1 MSLRIKNNKIKYTL
15 VFALTALLTYIYF
28 IINCKSFVW
37 HVDGYDQHVI
47 ALSYYGQ
54 WLRQI
59 VRSIFIEHTFTF
71 PMWNFT
77 IGYGGDVLTTFNY
90 YVIGDPLNLLSV
102 AVPTRFTEF
111 LYAFLILVRMYLA
124 GVFFM
129 YYTRERGVRGNGR
142 VIGAIIY
149 VFCVYAIHSGV
160 RHPFFI
166 LPMIFLPLVLAGLE
180 KILKGKKPYLF
191 IVSIAICV
199 ISNFYFFYMVAI
211 ITAVYALVR
220 VIYLYKDE
228 KPKIFTTLLK
238 LLGFSLVGVSIA
250 CVLFIPTVL
259 IFIQDSRTIEGGIVP
274 IVYEFKYYQ
283 KLLSGM
289 ISNDS
294 SGHWNYIGVSPI
306 ALVGAYYAFHKRDVQ
321 KIILFVISLI
331 VMLVPFLGSFMNG
344 MSYACNR
351 WIWAYVF
358 LCAYTV
364 AYYWKEI
371 ISIRV
376 FTHKKLTVFLMIYFV
391 LVLVMRNTRK
401 ESVIFQILLFSVMLF
416 LLSFINNH
424 KTKWFKYKIR
434 IIFVFVIA
442 GIALNAFYIFSVT
455 EGNYVSEFIAMGEVY
470 PSYESTISNDI
481 KNHVEDKS
489 FYRFSSTDDEYLN
502 NKDMNMKVNVVLK
515 NSIYSDISNR
525 YFKLDNASNTST
537 IFNRNG
543 IGYYWS
549 LGNINIQNY
558 LREIDN
564 KEYGLFYYYG
574 NDQRTILSS
583 LSSVKYFVAEEGE
596 LAKVPYGYKLIDT
609 YFKYAPNMLR
619 NKKVNKKTRVQ
630 NSADYNIYENQY
642 AMPLGYTYDNTV
654 TEKQA
659 SKFDGIKK
667 EELMLESAIVE
678 KEDNLAR
685 SNEFKSTD
693 KKLKYTVETKDTDY
707 VKISKNQIVVNR
719 GQSKID
725 LHIDC
730 APKKNLFVNFKNFT
744 FAQKSEM
751 DANKNMYDTLSVGE
765 QNLISNKYR
774 YYTEDDFS
782 RIYVSCG
789 EVNKLLLNYRDD
801 KSYFNNR
808 KNFAINMCYSD
819 VERDKVTITFEQ
831 PGTYRFDDIEVV
843 EQSFDG
849 YEDKVNALRKNSLE
863 NVKIKTNKITGD
875 ISLDKE
881 KLLCLNIPYSDGWKL
896 KVDGKETRLKKV
908 NYMNSGVILKAGK
921 HKIELTY
928 CTPGVKIGLLLTIV
942 GMLILLIIII
952 FYKVSRKNAWHLYF
966 FVVIYVLVKKG
977 GFMQDIYKSSL
988 LYDFYGELL
997 TDHQKEIYEDYILN
1011 DLSLVEIAEQK
1022 GISKQGVHDLIKR
1035 CDKTLNEYEAKL
1047 KLIEKFNNTKKDIE
1061 KICEI
1066 TDDNEIKQIAENILE
1081 NY

>member
-849 YEDKVNALRKNSLE
+849 YE
-863 NVKIKTNKITGD
+863 
-875 ISLDKE
+875 
-881 KLLCLNIPYSDGWKL
+881 
-896 KVDGKETRLKKV
+896 
-908 NYMNSGVILKAGK
+908 
-921 HKIELTY
+921 
-928 CTPGVKIGLLLTIV
+928 
-942 GMLILLIIII
+942 
-952 FYKVSRKNAWHLYF
+952 
-966 FVVIYVLVKKG
+966 
-977 GFMQDIYKSSL
+977 
-988 LYDFYGELL
+988 
-997 TDHQKEIYEDYILN
+997 
-1011 DLSLVEIAEQK
+1011 
-1022 GISKQGVHDLIKR
+1022 
-1035 CDKTLNEYEAKL
+1035 
-1047 KLIEKFNNTKKDIE
+1047 
-1061 KICEI
+1061 
-1066 TDDNEIKQIAENILE
+1066 
-1081 NY
+1081 

>member
-1 MSLRIKNNKIKYTL
+1 MSLKIKDYKIKYTII
-15 VFALTALLTYIYF
+15 FALTAILTYLYF
-28 IINCKSFVW
+28 IINSKSFVW

-102 AVPTRFTEF
+102 AVPTKYTEF
-111 LYAFLILVRMYLA
+111 LYAFLVLVRMYLA
-124 GVFFM
+124 GLFFM
-129 YYTRERGVRGNGR
+129 YYTRERGVRGNGK
-142 VIGAIIY
+142 VVGAIIY
-149 VFCVYAIHSGV
+149 VFCVYAMHSGV

-211 ITAVYALVR
+211 ITIVYALVR
-220 VIYLYKDE
+220 VIYLYRNE

-250 CVLFIPTVL
+250 CILFIPTVL
-259 IFIQDSRTIEGGIVP
+259 IFIQDSRTIEGGMVP

-321 KIILFVISLI
+321 KIILFVISILI
-331 VMLVPFLGSFMNG
+331 MLIPFLGSFMNG

-364 AYYWKEI
+364 AYYWKDI

-376 FTHKKLTVFLMIYFV
+376 FTHKKLTGFLMIYFV
-391 LVLVMRNTRK
+391 LILIMRNTRK

-424 KTKWFKYKIR
+424 KTKWFKYKIK
-434 IIFVFVIA
+434 IIFVFVVA
-442 GIALNAFYIFSVT
+442 GIALNAFYIFSVS
-455 EGNYVSEFIAMGEVY
+455 EGNYVSEFIDMGEVY
-470 PSYESTISNDI
+470 PSYESTVSNDI
-481 KNHVEDKS
+481 KKHIDDKS
-489 FYRFSSTDDEYLN
+489 FYRFASTDDEYLN
-502 NKDMNMKVNVVLK
+502 NKDMNMKVNEVLK
-515 NSIYSDISNR
+515 NSIYSDISTK
-525 YFKLDNASNTST
+525 YFKLDNASNAAT

-558 LREIDN
+558 LSEIDN

-596 LAKVPYGYKLIDT
+596 IAKVPYGFKTIDT
-609 YFKYAPNMLR
+609 FYKYAPNMLR
-619 NKKVNKKTRVQ
+619 NKKINEKTRIK
-630 NSADYNIYENQY
+630 NSADYYIYENQY
-642 AMPLGYTYDNTV
+642 AMPLGYTYENTV

-659 SKFDGIKK
+659 SKLDGVKK
-667 EELMLESAIVE
+667 EELMLESAIIE
-678 KEDNLAR
+678 KEDELAR
-685 SNEFKSTD
+685 PDEFKSSD
-693 KKLKYTVETKDTDY
+693 KKLNYTVDTEDKNY

-725 LHIDC
+725 LTFDC
-730 APKKNLFVNFKNFT
+730 KPNKNLFVYFKNFT
-744 FAQKSEM
+744 FDQISEM

-765 QNLISNKYR
+765 KNIISNKYR
-774 YYTEDDFS
+774 YYTQDDYA
-782 RIYVSCG
+782 RIYVNCG
-789 EVNKLLLNYRDD
+789 DVNKLLLNYRDD

-808 KNFAINMCYSD
+808 TNFAINMCYSEA
-819 VERDKVTITFEQ
+819 ERTKATITFEQ

-849 YEDKVNALRKNSLE
+849 FEDKVNALRKNSLE
-863 NVKIKTNKITGD
+863 NVKINTNKITGN
-875 ISLDKE
+875 ITLDKE

-896 KVDGKETRLKKV
+896 KVDGKETSLKKV
-908 NYMNSGVILKAGK
+908 NYMNSGVVLKAGK

-928 CTPGVKIGLLLTIV
+928 CTPGVMIGLIFTIA
-942 GMLILLIIII
+942 GILILLIIII
-952 FYKVSRKNAWHLYF
+952 VYKVSRKNA
-966 FVVIYVLVKKG
+966 
-977 GFMQDIYKSSL
+977 
-988 LYDFYGELL
+988 
-997 TDHQKEIYEDYILN
+997 
-1011 DLSLVEIAEQK
+1011 
-1022 GISKQGVHDLIKR
+1022 
-1035 CDKTLNEYEAKL
+1035 
-1047 KLIEKFNNTKKDIE
+1047 
-1061 KICEI
+1061 
-1066 TDDNEIKQIAENILE
+1066 
-1081 NY
+1081 

>member
-15 VFALTALLTYIYF
+15 LFAITAILTYIYF
-28 IINCKSFVW
+28 LINSKSFVW
-37 HVDGYDQHVI
+37 HVDGYDQHMI
-47 ALSYYGQ
+47 ALTYYGQ

-59 VRSIFIEHTFTF
+59 LRSIFIEHTFSF

-77 IGYGGDVLTTFNY
+77 IGYGADILTTFNY
-90 YVIGDPLNLLSV
+90 YVIGDPLNALSV
-102 AVPTRFTEF
+102 FVPTKYTEF
-111 LYAFLILVRMYLA
+111 LYAFLIIVRMYLA
-124 GVFFM
+124 GCFFM
-129 YYTRERGVRGNGR
+129 YYTREKGVHGNGR

-149 VFCVYAIHSGV
+149 VFCVYAIHAGV

-166 LPMIFLPLVLAGLE
+166 LPMIFLPLILAGLE
-180 KILKGKKPYLF
+180 KIMKGKKPYLF
-191 IVSIAICV
+191 IISIAICV

-220 VIYLYKDE
+220 VIYTYRDDK
-228 KPKIFTTLLK
+228 KIIITTLLK
-238 LLGFSLVGVSIA
+238 LFGFSLIGVLIA
-250 CVLFIPTVL
+250 CILFIPTVL

-274 IVYEFKYYQ
+274 ILYEFKYYQ

-294 SGHWNYIGVSPI
+294 SGHWNFIGVSPI
-306 ALVGAYYAFHKRDVQ
+306 ALVGAYYAFHKRDIQ
-321 KIILFVISLI
+321 KIILFIISLL
-331 VMLVPFLGSFMNG
+331 VMLIPFLGSFMNG

-364 AYYWKEI
+364 AYYWKDI

-391 LVLVMRNTRK
+391 LILVMRNTRK
-401 ESVIFQILLFSVMLF
+401 ESVIFQILLFTVMLF

-442 GIALNAFYIFSVT
+442 GIALNAFYIFHVT
-455 EGNYVSEFIAMGEVY
+455 EGNYVSEFIDMGEVY
-470 PSYESTISNDI
+470 PSYKSTVASDI
-481 KNHVEDKS
+481 KNHVDDKS
-489 FYRFSSTDDEYLN
+489 FWRFSSTDDEYLN
-502 NKDMNMKVNVVLK
+502 NKDMNMKVNAVLK
-515 NSIYSDISNR
+515 NSIYSDVSSK
-525 YFKLDNASNTST
+525 YFKLDNASNSST

-558 LREIDN
+558 LREVDN

-596 LAKVPYGYKLIDT
+596 KAKVPYGFKPIDIF
-609 YFKYAPNMLR
+609 FKYAPNMLR
-619 NKKVNKKTRVQ
+619 NKKINDKTKIQ
-630 NSADYNIYENQY
+630 NSVNYDIYENPY

-654 TEKQA
+654 SEKTA

-678 KEDNLAR
+678 KDDNLKR
-685 SNEFKSTD
+685 ENNFKSSD
-693 KKLKYTVETKDTDY
+693 KKLRYTMTAKDEDY
-707 VKISKNQIVVNR
+707 IKLYKNKIIVNR
-719 GQSKID
+719 GHSKVY
-725 LHIDC
+725 LNMNSE
-730 APKKNLFVNFKNFT
+730 PNKNLFVNFKNFT
-744 FAQKSEM
+744 FVQKSEM
-751 DANKNMYDTLSVGE
+751 DANKDMFKTLAVGE
-765 QNLISNKYR
+765 QNIISNKYR
-774 YYTEDDFS
+774 YFTDDDYS

-789 EVNKLLLNYRDD
+789 GVNKLLLNYRED

-819 VERDKVTITFEQ
+819 VERNKVTIEFEQ
-831 PGTYRFDDIEVV
+831 PGTYSFDDIEIV
-843 EQSFDG
+843 EQSFEG
-849 YEDKVNALRKNSLE
+849 YEDKIEKLRENSLE
-863 NVKIKTNKITGD
+863 NVKIDYNKITGD

-896 KVDGKETRLKKV
+896 KVDGKDTQLKKV

-921 HKIELTY
+921 HKIKLTY
-928 CTPGVKIGLLLTIV
+928 TTPGIKIGLILTIF
-942 GMLILLIIII
+942 GILLLILIIIV
-952 FYKVSRKNAWHLYF
+952 FKVSRKNA
-966 FVVIYVLVKKG
+966 
-977 GFMQDIYKSSL
+977 
-988 LYDFYGELL
+988 
-997 TDHQKEIYEDYILN
+997 
-1011 DLSLVEIAEQK
+1011 
-1022 GISKQGVHDLIKR
+1022 
-1035 CDKTLNEYEAKL
+1035 
-1047 KLIEKFNNTKKDIE
+1047 
-1061 KICEI
+1061 
-1066 TDDNEIKQIAENILE
+1066 
-1081 NY
+1081 

>member
-1 MSLRIKNNKIKYTL
+1 MSLRIKNNIIKYTL

-28 IINCKSFVW
+28 IINSKSFVW

-59 VRSIFIEHTFTF
+59 VRSVFIEHTFTF

-102 AVPTRFTEF
+102 AVPTKYTEF
-111 LYAFLILVRMYLA
+111 LYAFLVLVRMYLA
-124 GVFFM
+124 GFFFM

-142 VIGAIIY
+142 VVGAIIY

-166 LPMIFLPLVLAGLE
+166 LPMIFLPLVLTGLE

-211 ITAVYALVR
+211 ITIIYALVR
-220 VIYLYKDE
+220 VIYLYRDE

-434 IIFVFVIA
+434 IIFVFVVG

-455 EGNYVSEFIAMGEVY
+455 ENNYVSEFIDMGEVY
-470 PSYESTISNDI
+470 PSYQSTVSNDI
-481 KNHVEDKS
+481 KNHIHDKS
-489 FYRFSSTDDEYLN
+489 FYRFASSDDEYLN
-502 NKDMNMKVNVVLK
+502 NKDMNMKVNAVLK
-515 NSIYSDISNR
+515 NSIYSDISTK
-525 YFKLDNASNTST
+525 YFKLDNASNAAT

-596 LAKVPYGYKLIDT
+596 TAKVPYGFKPIDIF
-609 YFKYAPNMLR
+609 YKYAPNMLR
-619 NKKVNKKTRVQ
+619 NKKINDKTKIQ
-630 NSADYNIYENQY
+630 NSVNYHIYENQY

-659 SKFDGIKK
+659 GKLDGVKK

-678 KEDNLAR
+678 KEDSMAR
-685 SNEFKSTD
+685 SDEFKSTD
-693 KKLKYTVETKDTDY
+693 KKLKYTIDTKDEDY
-707 VKISKNQIVVNR
+707 VKVSKNKIVVNR

-725 LHIDC
+725 LKIDC
-730 APKKNLFVNFKNFT
+730 APNKNMFVYFKNFT

-774 YYTEDDFS
+774 YYTEDDYA
-782 RIYVSCG
+782 RIYVSSG
-789 EVNKLLLNYRDD
+789 DVNKLLLNYRDD

-819 VERDKVTITFEQ
+819 VERDKVTISFEQ
-831 PGTYRFDDIEVV
+831 PGTYQFDDIEVV

-849 YEDKVNALRKNSLE
+849 YEDKVNALRENSLD
-863 NVKIKTNKITGD
+863 NIKIKTNKITGD

-881 KLLCLNIPYSDGWKL
+881 KLLCLNIPYSEGWKL
-896 KVDGKETRLKKV
+896 KVDGKETSLKKV

-928 CTPGVKIGLLLTIV
+928 CTPGVKIGLLLSIV
-942 GMLILLIIII
+942 GILILLIIII
-952 FYKVSRKNAWHLYF
+952 AYKVSRKNA
-966 FVVIYVLVKKG
+966 
-977 GFMQDIYKSSL
+977 
-988 LYDFYGELL
+988 
-997 TDHQKEIYEDYILN
+997 
-1011 DLSLVEIAEQK
+1011 
-1022 GISKQGVHDLIKR
+1022 
-1035 CDKTLNEYEAKL
+1035 
-1047 KLIEKFNNTKKDIE
+1047 
-1061 KICEI
+1061 
-1066 TDDNEIKQIAENILE
+1066 
-1081 NY
+1081 

>member
-28 IINCKSFVW
+28 IINSKSFVW

-59 VRSIFIEHTFTF
+59 VRSVFIEHTFTF

-142 VIGAIIY
+142 VVGAIIY

-211 ITAVYALVR
+211 ITVVYALVR
-220 VIYLYKDE
+220 VIYLYRDE

-321 KIILFVISLI
+321 KIILFVVSLI

-371 ISIRV
+371 ISIKV

-391 LVLVMRNTRK
+391 LILVMRNTRK

-515 NSIYSDISNR
+515 NSIYSDISNK

-596 LAKVPYGYKLIDT
+596 VAKVPYGYKLIDI

-693 KKLKYTVETKDTDY
+693 KKLKYTVETNDKDY

-774 YYTEDDFS
+774 YYTEDDYS

-819 VERDKVTITFEQ
+819 DARDKVTITFEQ

-849 YEDKVNALRKNSLE
+849 YEEKVNALRKNSLE

-875 ISLDKE
+875 ISLDNE

-942 GMLILLIIII
+942 GILVLLIIII
-952 FYKVSRKNAWHLYF
+952 VYKVSRKNA
-966 FVVIYVLVKKG
+966 
-977 GFMQDIYKSSL
+977 
-988 LYDFYGELL
+988 
-997 TDHQKEIYEDYILN
+997 
-1011 DLSLVEIAEQK
+1011 
-1022 GISKQGVHDLIKR
+1022 
-1035 CDKTLNEYEAKL
+1035 
-1047 KLIEKFNNTKKDIE
+1047 
-1061 KICEI
+1061 
-1066 TDDNEIKQIAENILE
+1066 
-1081 NY
+1081 

>member
-102 AVPTRFTEF
+102 AVPTKYTEF
-111 LYAFLILVRMYLA
+111 LYAFLVLVRMYLA

-129 YYTRERGVRGNGR
+129 YYTREREVRGNGR

-180 KILKGKKPYLF
+180 KILKGKNPYLF

-685 SNEFKSTD
+685 SNEFNSTD

-896 KVDGKETRLKKV
+896 KVDGKEKELKKV

-942 GMLILLIIII
+942 GLLILLIIII
-952 FYKVSRKNAWHLYF
+952 AYKVSRKNA
-966 FVVIYVLVKKG
+966 
-977 GFMQDIYKSSL
+977 
-988 LYDFYGELL
+988 
-997 TDHQKEIYEDYILN
+997 
-1011 DLSLVEIAEQK
+1011 
-1022 GISKQGVHDLIKR
+1022 
-1035 CDKTLNEYEAKL
+1035 
-1047 KLIEKFNNTKKDIE
+1047 
-1061 KICEI
+1061 
-1066 TDDNEIKQIAENILE
+1066 
-1081 NY
+1081 

>member
-142 VIGAIIY
+142 VVGAIIY

-211 ITAVYALVR
+211 ITVVYALVR
-220 VIYLYKDE
+220 VIYLYRDE

-424 KTKWFKYKIR
+424 KTKWFKYKIK

-515 NSIYSDISNR
+515 NSIYSDISNK

-583 LSSVKYFVAEEGE
+583 LSSVKYFIAEEGE

-693 KKLKYTVETKDTDY
+693 KKLKYTVETKDSDY
-707 VKISKNQIVVNR
+707 VKVGENQIVVNR

-774 YYTEDDFS
+774 YYTEDDYS

-819 VERDKVTITFEQ
+819 DARDKVTISFEQ

-849 YEDKVNALRKNSLE
+849 YEEKVNALRKNSLE

-896 KVDGKETRLKKV
+896 KVDGKETSLKKV

-942 GMLILLIIII
+942 GILILLIIII
-952 FYKVSRKNAWHLYF
+952 VYKVSRKNA
-966 FVVIYVLVKKG
+966 
-977 GFMQDIYKSSL
+977 
-988 LYDFYGELL
+988 
-997 TDHQKEIYEDYILN
+997 
-1011 DLSLVEIAEQK
+1011 
-1022 GISKQGVHDLIKR
+1022 
-1035 CDKTLNEYEAKL
+1035 
-1047 KLIEKFNNTKKDIE
+1047 
-1061 KICEI
+1061 
-1066 TDDNEIKQIAENILE
+1066 
-1081 NY
+1081 

>member
-28 IINCKSFVW
+28 IINSKSFVW

-59 VRSIFIEHTFTF
+59 VRSVFIEHTFTF

-142 VIGAIIY
+142 VVGAIIY

-211 ITAVYALVR
+211 ITVVYALVR
-220 VIYLYKDE
+220 VIYLYRDE

-321 KIILFVISLI
+321 KIILFVVSLI

-371 ISIRV
+371 ISIKV

-391 LVLVMRNTRK
+391 LILVMRNTRK

-502 NKDMNMKVNVVLK
+502 NKDMNLKVNVVLK
-515 NSIYSDISNR
+515 NSIYSDISNK

-630 NSADYNIYENQY
+630 NSADYNVYENQY

-693 KKLKYTVETKDTDY
+693 KKLKYTVETNDKDY

-725 LHIDC
+725 LNIDC

-774 YYTEDDFS
+774 YYTEDDYS

-849 YEDKVNALRKNSLE
+849 YEEKVNALRKNSLE

-928 CTPGVKIGLLLTIV
+928 STPGVKIGLLLTIV
-942 GMLILLIIII
+942 GILILLIIII
-952 FYKVSRKNAWHLYF
+952 VYKVSRKNA
-966 FVVIYVLVKKG
+966 
-977 GFMQDIYKSSL
+977 
-988 LYDFYGELL
+988 
-997 TDHQKEIYEDYILN
+997 
-1011 DLSLVEIAEQK
+1011 
-1022 GISKQGVHDLIKR
+1022 
-1035 CDKTLNEYEAKL
+1035 
-1047 KLIEKFNNTKKDIE
+1047 
-1061 KICEI
+1061 
-1066 TDDNEIKQIAENILE
+1066 
-1081 NY
+1081 

>member
-28 IINCKSFVW
+28 IINSKSFVW

-59 VRSIFIEHTFTF
+59 VRSVFIEHTFTF

-142 VIGAIIY
+142 VVGAIIY

-211 ITAVYALVR
+211 ITVVYALVR
-220 VIYLYKDE
+220 VIYLYRDE

-321 KIILFVISLI
+321 KIILFVVSLI

-371 ISIRV
+371 ISIKV

-391 LVLVMRNTRK
+391 LILVMRNTRK

-515 NSIYSDISNR
+515 NSIYSDISNK

-596 LAKVPYGYKLIDT
+596 VAKVPYGYKLIDI

-693 KKLKYTVETKDTDY
+693 KKLKYTVETNDKDY

-725 LHIDC
+725 LNIDC

-774 YYTEDDFS
+774 YYTEDDYS

-819 VERDKVTITFEQ
+819 DARDKVTITFEQ

-849 YEDKVNALRKNSLE
+849 YEEKVNALRKNSLE

-942 GMLILLIIII
+942 GILILLIIII
-952 FYKVSRKNAWHLYF
+952 VYKVSRKNA
-966 FVVIYVLVKKG
+966 
-977 GFMQDIYKSSL
+977 
-988 LYDFYGELL
+988 
-997 TDHQKEIYEDYILN
+997 
-1011 DLSLVEIAEQK
+1011 
-1022 GISKQGVHDLIKR
+1022 
-1035 CDKTLNEYEAKL
+1035 
-1047 KLIEKFNNTKKDIE
+1047 
-1061 KICEI
+1061 
-1066 TDDNEIKQIAENILE
+1066 
-1081 NY
+1081 

>member
-28 IINCKSFVW
+28 IINSKSFVW

-142 VIGAIIY
+142 VVGAIIY

-211 ITAVYALVR
+211 ITVVYALVR
-220 VIYLYKDE
+220 VIYLYRDE

-321 KIILFVISLI
+321 KIILFVVSLI

-371 ISIRV
+371 ISIKV

-391 LVLVMRNTRK
+391 LILVMRNTRK

-515 NSIYSDISNR
+515 NSIYSDISNK

-630 NSADYNIYENQY
+630 NSADYNVYENQY

-693 KKLKYTVETKDTDY
+693 KKLKYTVETNDKDY

-725 LHIDC
+725 FNIDC

-774 YYTEDDFS
+774 YYTEDDYS

-819 VERDKVTITFEQ
+819 VERDKVTISFEQ

-849 YEDKVNALRKNSLE
+849 YEEKVNALRKNSLE

-942 GMLILLIIII
+942 GILILLIIII
-952 FYKVSRKNAWHLYF
+952 VYKVSRKNA
-966 FVVIYVLVKKG
+966 
-977 GFMQDIYKSSL
+977 
-988 LYDFYGELL
+988 
-997 TDHQKEIYEDYILN
+997 
-1011 DLSLVEIAEQK
+1011 
-1022 GISKQGVHDLIKR
+1022 
-1035 CDKTLNEYEAKL
+1035 
-1047 KLIEKFNNTKKDIE
+1047 
-1061 KICEI
+1061 
-1066 TDDNEIKQIAENILE
+1066 
-1081 NY
+1081 

>member
-28 IINCKSFVW
+28 IINSKSFVW

-59 VRSIFIEHTFTF
+59 VRSVFIEHTFTF

-142 VIGAIIY
+142 VVGAIIY

-211 ITAVYALVR
+211 ITVVYALVR
-220 VIYLYKDE
+220 VIYLYRDE

-321 KIILFVISLI
+321 KIILFVVSLI

-371 ISIRV
+371 ISIKV

-391 LVLVMRNTRK
+391 LILVMRNTRK

-502 NKDMNMKVNVVLK
+502 NKDM
-515 NSIYSDISNR
+515 
-525 YFKLDNASNTST
+525 
-537 IFNRNG
+537 
-543 IGYYWS
+543 
-549 LGNINIQNY
+549 
-558 LREIDN
+558 
-564 KEYGLFYYYG
+564 
-574 NDQRTILSS
+574 
-583 LSSVKYFVAEEGE
+583 
-596 LAKVPYGYKLIDT
+596 
-609 YFKYAPNMLR
+609 
-619 NKKVNKKTRVQ
+619 
-630 NSADYNIYENQY
+630 
-642 AMPLGYTYDNTV
+642 
-654 TEKQA
+654 
-659 SKFDGIKK
+659 
-667 EELMLESAIVE
+667 
-678 KEDNLAR
+678 
-685 SNEFKSTD
+685 
-693 KKLKYTVETKDTDY
+693 
-707 VKISKNQIVVNR
+707 KI
-719 GQSKID
+719 
-725 LHIDC
+725 
-730 APKKNLFVNFKNFT
+730 
-744 FAQKSEM
+744 
-751 DANKNMYDTLSVGE
+751 
-765 QNLISNKYR
+765 
-774 YYTEDDFS
+774 
-782 RIYVSCG
+782 
-789 EVNKLLLNYRDD
+789 
-801 KSYFNNR
+801 
-808 KNFAINMCYSD
+808 
-819 VERDKVTITFEQ
+819 
-831 PGTYRFDDIEVV
+831 
-843 EQSFDG
+843 
-849 YEDKVNALRKNSLE
+849 
-863 NVKIKTNKITGD
+863 
-875 ISLDKE
+875 
-881 KLLCLNIPYSDGWKL
+881 
-896 KVDGKETRLKKV
+896 
-908 NYMNSGVILKAGK
+908 
-921 HKIELTY
+921 
-928 CTPGVKIGLLLTIV
+928 
-942 GMLILLIIII
+942 
-952 FYKVSRKNAWHLYF
+952 
-966 FVVIYVLVKKG
+966 
-977 GFMQDIYKSSL
+977 
-988 LYDFYGELL
+988 
-997 TDHQKEIYEDYILN
+997 
-1011 DLSLVEIAEQK
+1011 
-1022 GISKQGVHDLIKR
+1022 
-1035 CDKTLNEYEAKL
+1035 
-1047 KLIEKFNNTKKDIE
+1047 
-1061 KICEI
+1061 
-1066 TDDNEIKQIAENILE
+1066 
-1081 NY
+1081 

>member
-1 MSLRIKNNKIKYTL
+1 MSLTIKNNKIKYSL
-15 VFALTALLTYIYF
+15 LFALTAILTYVYF
-28 IINCKSFVW
+28 IINSKSFVW

-102 AVPTRFTEF
+102 AVPTKYTEF
-111 LYAFLILVRMYLA
+111 LYAFLVLVRMYLA
-124 GVFFM
+124 GFFFM

-142 VIGAIIY
+142 VVGAIIY

-166 LPMIFLPLVLAGLE
+166 LPMIFLPLILAGLE

-191 IVSIAICV
+191 IVSIAVCV

-211 ITAVYALVR
+211 VTVVYALVR
-220 VIYLYKDE
+220 VIYLYRND

-238 LLGFSLVGVSIA
+238 LLGFSLVGVLMASI
-250 CVLFIPTVL
+250 LFIPTVI
-259 IFIQDSRTIEGGIVP
+259 IFIQDSRTIESGIVP

-289 ISNDS
+289 FSNDT

-321 KIILFVISLI
+321 KIILFVISLL

-351 WIWAYVF
+351 WIWAYIF

-371 ISIRV
+371 ISIKV
-376 FTHKKLTVFLMIYFV
+376 FTHKKLTGFLMIYFV
-391 LVLVMRNTRK
+391 LILLMRNTRK
-401 ESVIFQILLFSVMLF
+401 ESVIFQILLFTVMLF

-434 IIFVFVIA
+434 IIFVFVVA

-455 EGNYVSEFIAMGEVY
+455 EGNYISEFIDMGEVY
-470 PSYESTISNDI
+470 PSYESTVANDI
-481 KNHVEDKS
+481 KEHVEDKN

-515 NSIYSDISNR
+515 NSIYSDISNK
-525 YFKLDNASNTST
+525 YFKLDNASNAAT

-549 LGNINIQNY
+549 LGNINIQNF
-558 LREIDN
+558 LREVDN
-564 KEYGLFYYYG
+564 KEYCLFYYFG

-596 LAKVPYGYKLIDT
+596 TAKVPYGFKLTDTFYK
-609 YFKYAPNMLR
+609 FAPNMLR
-619 NKKVNKKTRVQ
+619 NKKINEKTKIRNSVN
-630 NSADYNIYENQY
+630 YNIYENPY

-659 SKFDGIKK
+659 SIFDGVKK

-678 KEDNLAR
+678 SKDSLAR
-685 SNEFKSTD
+685 KDEFKSTD
-693 KKLKYTVETKDTDY
+693 KKLNYYLDTEDKDY
-707 VKISKNQIVVNR
+707 VKISDGKIVVNR
-719 GQSKID
+719 GNSKIN
-725 LHIDC
+725 LSIDC
-730 APKKNLFVNFKNFT
+730 APKTNMFVNFKNFT

-751 DANKNMYDTLSVGE
+751 DANKNTYDALSVGE

-774 YYTEDDFS
+774 YYTEDDYS
-782 RIYVSCG
+782 RIYINSG
-789 EVNKLLLNYRDD
+789 NVNKLLLNYRDD

-808 KNFAINMCYSD
+808 KNFAINMCYC
-819 VERDKVTITFEQ
+819 EEARDTVTITFEQ
-831 PGTYRFDDIEVV
+831 PGTYRFDDIEVI

-849 YEDKVNALRKNSLE
+849 YEDKIEALRKDSLK
-863 NVKIKTNKITGD
+863 NVKIDTNKITGD

-881 KLLCLNIPYSDGWKL
+881 KLLCLNIPYTDGWKL
-896 KVDGKETRLKKV
+896 KVDGKNTSLKKV
-908 NYMNSGVILKAGK
+908 NYMNSGVVLKAGK
-921 HKIELTY
+921 HKITLVYE
-928 CTPGVKIGLLLTIV
+928 TPGIRLGLILSIV
-942 GMLILLIIII
+942 GILLLLIIII
-952 FYKVSRKNAWHLYF
+952 AYKVSRKNA
-966 FVVIYVLVKKG
+966 
-977 GFMQDIYKSSL
+977 
-988 LYDFYGELL
+988 
-997 TDHQKEIYEDYILN
+997 
-1011 DLSLVEIAEQK
+1011 
-1022 GISKQGVHDLIKR
+1022 
-1035 CDKTLNEYEAKL
+1035 
-1047 KLIEKFNNTKKDIE
+1047 
-1061 KICEI
+1061 
-1066 TDDNEIKQIAENILE
+1066 
-1081 NY
+1081 

>member
-142 VIGAIIY
+142 VIGSIIY

-238 LLGFSLVGVSIA
+238 LFGFSLVGVSIA

-424 KTKWFKYKIR
+424 KTKWFKHKIR

-730 APKKNLFVNFKNFT
+730 APQKNLFVNFKNFT

-896 KVDGKETRLKKV
+896 KVDGKETSLKKV

-952 FYKVSRKNAWHLYF
+952 LYKVSRKNA
-966 FVVIYVLVKKG
+966 
-977 GFMQDIYKSSL
+977 
-988 LYDFYGELL
+988 
-997 TDHQKEIYEDYILN
+997 
-1011 DLSLVEIAEQK
+1011 
-1022 GISKQGVHDLIKR
+1022 
-1035 CDKTLNEYEAKL
+1035 
-1047 KLIEKFNNTKKDIE
+1047 
-1061 KICEI
+1061 
-1066 TDDNEIKQIAENILE
+1066 
-1081 NY
+1081 

>member
-15 VFALTALLTYIYF
+15 LFAVTALLTYVYF
-28 IINCKSFVW
+28 IISTKSFVW

-59 VRSIFIEHTFTF
+59 VRSIFIDHTFTF

-102 AVPTRFTEF
+102 AIPTKYTEF
-111 LYAFLILVRMYLA
+111 LYAFLVLVRMYLA
-124 GVFFM
+124 GFFFM

-142 VIGAIIY
+142 VVGAIIY

-166 LPMIFLPLVLAGLE
+166 LPMIFLPLVLTGLE

-191 IVSIAICV
+191 IVSIAICIV
-199 ISNFYFFYMVAI
+199 SNFYFFYMVAI

-228 KPKIFTTLLK
+228 KSKIFTTLLK
-238 LLGFSLVGVSIA
+238 LFGFSLVGVLIGSI
-250 CVLFIPTVL
+250 LFIPTVL
-259 IFIQDSRTIEGGIVP
+259 IFIQDSRTIEGGMVP
-274 IVYEFKYYQ
+274 VVYEFKYYQ

-289 ISNDS
+289 ISNDT

-321 KIILFVISLI
+321 KIILFVLSILI
-331 VMLVPFLGSFMNG
+331 MLVPFLGSFMNG

-351 WIWAYVF
+351 WVWAYVF

-376 FTHKKLTVFLMIYFV
+376 FTHKKLTVFLMVYFV
-391 LVLVMRNTRK
+391 LILIMRNTRR

-434 IIFVFVIA
+434 IIFLFVIG

-455 EGNYVSEFIAMGEVY
+455 EGNYISEFIDMGEVY
-470 PSYESTISNDI
+470 PSYESTVSNDI
-481 KNHVEDKS
+481 KNHIDDKS
-489 FYRFSSTDDEYLN
+489 FYRFASTDDEYLN
-502 NKDMNMKVNVVLK
+502 NKDMNMKVNNVLK
-515 NSIYSDISNR
+515 NSIYSDISTR
-525 YFKLDNASNTST
+525 FFKLDNASNAAT

-549 LGNINIQNY
+549 LGNINIQNF
-558 LREIDN
+558 LREVDN
-564 KEYGLFYYYG
+564 KEYCLFYYYG

-583 LSSVKYFVAEEGE
+583 LASVKYFVAEEGE
-596 LAKVPYGYKLIDT
+596 SAKVPYGFKHIDT
-609 YFKYAPNMLR
+609 FFKYAPNMLR
-619 NKKVNKKTRVQ
+619 NKKINAKTRVK
-630 NSADYNIYENQY
+630 NSANYNIYENEY
-642 AMPLGYTYDNTV
+642 AMPLGYTYDSTV

-678 KEDNLAR
+678 KEDELSR
-685 SNEFKSTD
+685 PQEFKSTD
-693 KKLKYTVETKDTDY
+693 KKLKYSIKTDDKEY
-707 VKISKNQIVVNR
+707 LKISKNKIIVNR

-725 LHIDC
+725 LKFDC
-730 APKKNLFVNFKNFT
+730 AANKNLFVYFKNFT
-744 FAQKSEM
+744 FKQKSEM
-751 DANKNMYDTLSVGE
+751 DANKDMYDTLSVGE
-765 QNLISNKYR
+765 QNIIENKYR
-774 YYTEDDFS
+774 YYTQDDYA
-782 RIYVSCG
+782 RVYVSCDN
-789 EVNKLLLNYRDD
+789 VNKLLLNYRDD

-808 KNFAINMCYSD
+808 KNFAINMCYSEL
-819 VERDKVTITFEQ
+819 ERDTVTINFEQ
-831 PGTYRFDDIEVV
+831 PGTYYFDDIEVV
-843 EQSFDG
+843 EQSFDD
-849 YEDKVNALRKNSLE
+849 YKEKVNALRADSLE
-863 NVKIKTNKITGD
+863 NIKINTNKITGD
-875 ISLDKE
+875 IALDKE

-896 KVDGKETRLKKV
+896 KVDGKETSLKKV

-942 GMLILLIIII
+942 GILILLIIII
-952 FYKVSRKNAWHLYF
+952 AYKVSRKNA
-966 FVVIYVLVKKG
+966 
-977 GFMQDIYKSSL
+977 
-988 LYDFYGELL
+988 
-997 TDHQKEIYEDYILN
+997 
-1011 DLSLVEIAEQK
+1011 
-1022 GISKQGVHDLIKR
+1022 
-1035 CDKTLNEYEAKL
+1035 
-1047 KLIEKFNNTKKDIE
+1047 
-1061 KICEI
+1061 
-1066 TDDNEIKQIAENILE
+1066 
-1081 NY
+1081 

>member
-15 VFALTALLTYIYF
+15 IFALTAFLTYIYF
-28 IINCKSFVW
+28 IINGKSFVW

-59 VRSIFIEHTFTF
+59 VRSIFIDHTFTF

-90 YVIGDPLNLLSV
+90 YVIGDPLNVLSV

-149 VFCVYAIHSGV
+149 VFCVYAMHSGV

-191 IVSIAICV
+191 IVSIAVCV

-211 ITAVYALVR
+211 ITIVYALVR
-220 VIYLYKDE
+220 IIYLYKDE

-250 CVLFIPTVL
+250 CILFIPTVL
-259 IFIQDSRTIEGGIVP
+259 IFIQDSRTIEGGVVP
-274 IVYEFKYYQ
+274 IAYEFKYYQ

-306 ALVGAYYAFHKRDVQ
+306 ALIGAYYAFHKRDVQ
-321 KIILFVISLI
+321 KIILFVLSVL
-331 VMLVPFLGSFMNG
+331 VMLIPFLGSFMNG

-371 ISIRV
+371 ISIKV
-376 FTHKKLTVFLMIYFV
+376 FTHKKLTVFLMVYFV
-391 LVLVMRNTRK
+391 LILIMRNTRR

-470 PSYESTISNDI
+470 PSYESTIPNDI
-481 KNHVEDKS
+481 KNHIEDKS

-502 NKDMNMKVNVVLK
+502 NKDMNLKVNQVLK
-515 NSIYSDISNR
+515 NSIYKDIGNR
-525 YFKLDNASNTST
+525 YFKLDNASNTAT

-558 LREIDN
+558 LSEIDN

-574 NDQRTILSS
+574 NDQRTIISS

-596 LAKVPYGYKLIDT
+596 LAKVPYGFKFKDT
-609 YFKYAPNMLR
+609 YYKFAPNMLR
-619 NKKVNKKTRVQ
+619 NKKINEKTRVQ
-630 NSADYNIYENQY
+630 NSADYSIYENPY

-659 SKFDGIKK
+659 SKLDGMKK

-678 KEDNLAR
+678 KEDSLANLK
-685 SNEFKSTD
+685 EFKSTD
-693 KKLKYTVETKDTDY
+693 KKLHCTMETPDGEY
-707 VKISKNQIVVNR
+707 VKIGKKQIVVKR
-719 GQSKID
+719 GQSKVD
-725 LHIDC
+725 LIIDC
-730 APKKNLFVNFKNFT
+730 APNKNMFVNFKKFS
-744 FAQKSEM
+744 FAQKSEL
-751 DANKNMYDTLSVGE
+751 DANIDMYDTLSVGE
-765 QNLISNKYR
+765 KNLISNQYR
-774 YYTEDDFS
+774 YYTEDDYA
-782 RIYVSCG
+782 RIYISSG
-789 EVNKLLLNYRDD
+789 DVNKLLLNYRQD

-808 KNFAINMCYSD
+808 KNFAINMCYSE

-831 PGTYRFDDIEVV
+831 PGTYYFDEIEVV

-849 YEDKVNALRKNSLE
+849 YEDKIKALRENSLK
-863 NVKIKTNKITGD
+863 NVKINTNKITGD
-875 ISLDKE
+875 VKLDKE

-896 KVDGKETRLKKV
+896 KVDGKESSLKKV

-942 GMLILLIIII
+942 GILILLIIII
-952 FYKVSRKNAWHLYF
+952 AYKVSRKNA
-966 FVVIYVLVKKG
+966 
-977 GFMQDIYKSSL
+977 
-988 LYDFYGELL
+988 
-997 TDHQKEIYEDYILN
+997 
-1011 DLSLVEIAEQK
+1011 
-1022 GISKQGVHDLIKR
+1022 
-1035 CDKTLNEYEAKL
+1035 
-1047 KLIEKFNNTKKDIE
+1047 
-1061 KICEI
+1061 
-1066 TDDNEIKQIAENILE
+1066 
-1081 NY
+1081 

>member
-952 FYKVSRKNAWHLYF
+952 FYKVSRKNA
-966 FVVIYVLVKKG
+966 
-977 GFMQDIYKSSL
+977 
-988 LYDFYGELL
+988 
-997 TDHQKEIYEDYILN
+997 
-1011 DLSLVEIAEQK
+1011 
-1022 GISKQGVHDLIKR
+1022 
-1035 CDKTLNEYEAKL
+1035 
-1047 KLIEKFNNTKKDIE
+1047 
-1061 KICEI
+1061 
-1066 TDDNEIKQIAENILE
+1066 
-1081 NY
+1081 

>member
-1 MSLRIKNNKIKYTL
+1 MSLTIKNNRIKYTL
-15 VFALTALLTYIYF
+15 MFLLTASLTYVYF
-28 IINCKSFVW
+28 IINGKSFVW

-59 VRSIFIEHTFTF
+59 VRSIFVEHTFTF

-102 AVPTRFTEF
+102 AVPTKFTEF
-111 LYAFLILVRMYLA
+111 LYAFLVLVRMYLA
-124 GVFFM
+124 GFFFM
-129 YYTRERGVRGNGR
+129 YYTRERGIRGNGR

-220 VIYLYKDE
+220 VIYLYRNE

-250 CVLFIPTVL
+250 CILFIPTVL
-259 IFIQDSRTIEGGIVP
+259 IFIQDSRTIEGGVVP
-274 IVYEFKYYQ
+274 IAYEFKYYQ

-321 KIILFVISLI
+321 KIILFVISI
-331 VMLVPFLGSFMNG
+331 IIMLVPFLGSFMNG

-371 ISIRV
+371 ISIKV
-376 FTHKKLTVFLMIYFV
+376 FTHKKLTFFLIVYFT
-391 LVLVMRNTRK
+391 LILIMRNTRR

-416 LLSFINNH
+416 LLSYINNH

-434 IIFVFVIA
+434 IIFVFVVG
-442 GIALNAFYIFSVT
+442 GIALNAFYIFSVS
-455 EGNYVSEFIAMGEVY
+455 EGNYVSEFIDMGEVY
-470 PSYESTISNDI
+470 PSYQSTVSSDI
-481 KNHVEDKS
+481 KNHINDKS
-489 FYRFSSTDDEYLN
+489 FYRFASADDEYLN
-502 NKDMNMKVNVVLK
+502 NKDMNMKVNQVLK
-515 NSIYSDISNR
+515 NSIYSDISNK
-525 YFKLDNASNTST
+525 YFKLDNASNTAT

-596 LAKVPYGYKLIDT
+596 VSKVPYGFKPIDIF
-609 YFKYAPNMLR
+609 FKYAPNMLR
-619 NKKVNKKTRVQ
+619 NKKISEKTKLKNSVN
-630 NSADYNIYENQY
+630 YHIYENPF

-654 TEKQA
+654 TEKEA
-659 SKFDGIKK
+659 SKLDGVKK

-678 KEDNLAR
+678 KEDKLAR
-685 SNEFKSTD
+685 TNEFKSKD
-693 KKLKYTVETKDTDY
+693 KKLKYIFETEDENYIKPY
-707 VKISKNQIVVNR
+707 KNKIVVKR
-719 GQSKID
+719 GQSKVN
-725 LHIDC
+725 LKIDC
-730 APKKNLFVNFKNFT
+730 AAKKNLFVNFKNFT
-744 FAQKSEM
+744 FTQKSEL
-751 DANKNMYDTLSVGE
+751 DANRDMYDTLSVGE
-765 QNLISNKYR
+765 RNLIDNQYR
-774 YYTEDDFS
+774 YYTEDDYA
-782 RIYVSCG
+782 RVYVSSG
-789 EVNKLLLNYRDD
+789 GVNKLLLNYRQD
-801 KSYFNNR
+801 KSYYNGR

-819 VERDKVTITFEQ
+819 LERDKVTISFEQ
-831 PGTYRFDDIEVV
+831 PGTYYFDEIEVV
-843 EQSFDG
+843 EQSFEG
-849 YEDKVNALRKNSLE
+849 YEDKINALRENRLK
-863 NVKIKTNKITGD
+863 NVKIGTNRITGD
-875 ISLDKE
+875 ITLDNE
-881 KLLCLNIPYSDGWKL
+881 KLLCLNIPYSEGWKL
-896 KVDGKETRLKKV
+896 KVDGKESSLKKV

-921 HKIELTY
+921 HKIEFSY
-928 CTPGVKIGLLLTIV
+928 CTPGVKVGLILTIA
-942 GMLILLIIII
+942 GILILLIIII
-952 FYKVSRKNAWHLYF
+952 AYKVSRKNA
-966 FVVIYVLVKKG
+966 
-977 GFMQDIYKSSL
+977 
-988 LYDFYGELL
+988 
-997 TDHQKEIYEDYILN
+997 
-1011 DLSLVEIAEQK
+1011 
-1022 GISKQGVHDLIKR
+1022 
-1035 CDKTLNEYEAKL
+1035 
-1047 KLIEKFNNTKKDIE
+1047 
-1061 KICEI
+1061 
-1066 TDDNEIKQIAENILE
+1066 
-1081 NY
+1081 

>member
-952 FYKVSRKNAWHLYF
+952 FYKVSRENA
-966 FVVIYVLVKKG
+966 
-977 GFMQDIYKSSL
+977 
-988 LYDFYGELL
+988 
-997 TDHQKEIYEDYILN
+997 
-1011 DLSLVEIAEQK
+1011 
-1022 GISKQGVHDLIKR
+1022 
-1035 CDKTLNEYEAKL
+1035 
-1047 KLIEKFNNTKKDIE
+1047 
-1061 KICEI
+1061 
-1066 TDDNEIKQIAENILE
+1066 
-1081 NY
+1081 

>member
-15 VFALTALLTYIYF
+15 VFALTTLLTYIYF

-142 VIGAIIY
+142 VVGAIIY

-238 LLGFSLVGVSIA
+238 LFGFSLVGVSIA

-424 KTKWFKYKIR
+424 KTKWFKHKIR

-470 PSYESTISNDI
+470 TSYESTISNDI

-896 KVDGKETRLKKV
+896 KVDGKEMRLKKV
-908 NYMNSGVILKAGK
+908 NYMNSGVVLKTGK

-928 CTPGVKIGLLLTIV
+928 CTPGVKIGLLLTIA
-942 GMLILLIIII
+942 GILILLIIII
-952 FYKVSRKNAWHLYF
+952 AYKVSRKNA
-966 FVVIYVLVKKG
+966 
-977 GFMQDIYKSSL
+977 
-988 LYDFYGELL
+988 
-997 TDHQKEIYEDYILN
+997 
-1011 DLSLVEIAEQK
+1011 
-1022 GISKQGVHDLIKR
+1022 
-1035 CDKTLNEYEAKL
+1035 
-1047 KLIEKFNNTKKDIE
+1047 
-1061 KICEI
+1061 
-1066 TDDNEIKQIAENILE
+1066 
-1081 NY
+1081 

>member
-142 VIGAIIY
+142 VVGAIIY

-238 LLGFSLVGVSIA
+238 LFGFSLVGVSIA

-424 KTKWFKYKIR
+424 KTKWFKHKIK

-896 KVDGKETRLKKV
+896 KVDGKEMRLKKV
-908 NYMNSGVILKAGK
+908 NYMNSGVVLKTGK

-928 CTPGVKIGLLLTIV
+928 CTPGVKIGLLLTIA
-942 GMLILLIIII
+942 GILILLIIII
-952 FYKVSRKNAWHLYF
+952 AYKVSRKNA
-966 FVVIYVLVKKG
+966 
-977 GFMQDIYKSSL
+977 
-988 LYDFYGELL
+988 
-997 TDHQKEIYEDYILN
+997 
-1011 DLSLVEIAEQK
+1011 
-1022 GISKQGVHDLIKR
+1022 
-1035 CDKTLNEYEAKL
+1035 
-1047 KLIEKFNNTKKDIE
+1047 
-1061 KICEI
+1061 
-1066 TDDNEIKQIAENILE
+1066 
-1081 NY
+1081 

>member
-1 MSLRIKNNKIKYTL
+1 MSLRIKNNIIKYTL

-28 IINCKSFVW
+28 IINSKSFVW

-59 VRSIFIEHTFTF
+59 VRSVFIEHTFTF

-102 AVPTRFTEF
+102 AVPTKYTEF
-111 LYAFLILVRMYLA
+111 LYAFLVLVRMYLA
-124 GVFFM
+124 GFFFM

-142 VIGAIIY
+142 VVGAIIY

-166 LPMIFLPLVLAGLE
+166 LPMIFLPLVLTGLE

-211 ITAVYALVR
+211 ITIIYALVR
-220 VIYLYKDE
+220 VIYLYRDE

-434 IIFVFVIA
+434 IIFVFVVG

-455 EGNYVSEFIAMGEVY
+455 ENNYVSEFIDMGEVY
-470 PSYESTISNDI
+470 PSYQSTVSNDI
-481 KNHVEDKS
+481 KNHIHDKS
-489 FYRFSSTDDEYLN
+489 FYRFASSDDEYLN
-502 NKDMNMKVNVVLK
+502 NKDMNMKVNAVLK
-515 NSIYSDISNR
+515 NSIYSDISTK
-525 YFKLDNASNTST
+525 YFKLDNASNAAT

-596 LAKVPYGYKLIDT
+596 TAKVPYGFKPIDIF
-609 YFKYAPNMLR
+609 YKYAPNMLR
-619 NKKVNKKTRVQ
+619 NKKINDKTKIQ
-630 NSADYNIYENQY
+630 NSVNYHIYENQY

-659 SKFDGIKK
+659 GKLDGVKK

-678 KEDNLAR
+678 KEDSMAR
-685 SNEFKSTD
+685 SDEFKSTD
-693 KKLKYTVETKDTDY
+693 KKLKYTIDTKDEDY
-707 VKISKNQIVVNR
+707 VKVSKNKIVVNR

-725 LHIDC
+725 LKIDC
-730 APKKNLFVNFKNFT
+730 APNKNMFVYFKNFT

-774 YYTEDDFS
+774 YYTEDDYA
-782 RIYVSCG
+782 RIYVSSG
-789 EVNKLLLNYRDD
+789 DVNKLLLNYRDD

-819 VERDKVTITFEQ
+819 VERDKVTISFEQ
-831 PGTYRFDDIEVV
+831 PGTYQFDDIEVV
-843 EQSFDG
+843 EQSFDD
-849 YEDKVNALRKNSLE
+849 YEDKVNALRENSLD

-881 KLLCLNIPYSDGWKL
+881 KLLCLNIPYSEGWKL
-896 KVDGKETRLKKV
+896 KVDGKETSLKKV

-928 CTPGVKIGLLLTIV
+928 CTPGVKIGLLLSIV
-942 GMLILLIIII
+942 GILILLIIII
-952 FYKVSRKNAWHLYF
+952 AYKVSRKNA
-966 FVVIYVLVKKG
+966 
-977 GFMQDIYKSSL
+977 
-988 LYDFYGELL
+988 
-997 TDHQKEIYEDYILN
+997 
-1011 DLSLVEIAEQK
+1011 
-1022 GISKQGVHDLIKR
+1022 
-1035 CDKTLNEYEAKL
+1035 
-1047 KLIEKFNNTKKDIE
+1047 
-1061 KICEI
+1061 
-1066 TDDNEIKQIAENILE
+1066 
-1081 NY
+1081 

>member
-28 IINCKSFVW
+28 IINSKSFVW

-59 VRSIFIEHTFTF
+59 VRSVFIEHTFTF

-142 VIGAIIY
+142 VVGAIIY

-211 ITAVYALVR
+211 ITVVYALVR
-220 VIYLYKDE
+220 VIYLYRDE

-321 KIILFVISLI
+321 KIILFVVSLI

-371 ISIRV
+371 ISIKV

-391 LVLVMRNTRK
+391 LILVMRNTRK

-515 NSIYSDISNR
+515 NSIYSDISNK

-596 LAKVPYGYKLIDT
+596 VAKVPYGYKLIDI

-693 KKLKYTVETKDTDY
+693 KKLKYTVETNDKDY

-725 LHIDC
+725 LNIDC

-774 YYTEDDFS
+774 YYTEDDYS

-819 VERDKVTITFEQ
+819 DARDKVTITFEQ

-849 YEDKVNALRKNSLE
+849 YEEKVNALRKNSLE

-942 GMLILLIIII
+942 GILVLLIIII
-952 FYKVSRKNAWHLYF
+952 VYKVSRKNA
-966 FVVIYVLVKKG
+966 
-977 GFMQDIYKSSL
+977 
-988 LYDFYGELL
+988 
-997 TDHQKEIYEDYILN
+997 
-1011 DLSLVEIAEQK
+1011 
-1022 GISKQGVHDLIKR
+1022 
-1035 CDKTLNEYEAKL
+1035 
-1047 KLIEKFNNTKKDIE
+1047 
-1061 KICEI
+1061 
-1066 TDDNEIKQIAENILE
+1066 
-1081 NY
+1081 

>member
-28 IINCKSFVW
+28 IINSKSFVW

-59 VRSIFIEHTFTF
+59 VRSVFIEHTFMF

-142 VIGAIIY
+142 VVGAIIY

-211 ITAVYALVR
+211 ITVVYALVR
-220 VIYLYKDE
+220 VIYLYRGE

-321 KIILFVISLI
+321 KIILFVVSLI

-364 AYYWKEI
+364 AYYWKDI
-371 ISIRV
+371 ISIKV

-391 LVLVMRNTRK
+391 LILVMRNTRK

-515 NSIYSDISNR
+515 NSIYSDISNK

-543 IGYYWS
+543 IGYYW
-549 LGNINIQNY
+549 
-558 LREIDN
+558 
-564 KEYGLFYYYG
+564 YG

-630 NSADYNIYENQY
+630 NSADYNVYENQY

-693 KKLKYTVETKDTDY
+693 KKLKYTIETTDKDY

-725 LHIDC
+725 LNIDC

-774 YYTEDDFS
+774 YYTEDDYS

-849 YEDKVNALRKNSLE
+849 YEEKVNALRKNSLE

-875 ISLDKE
+875 ISLDNE

-942 GMLILLIIII
+942 GILILLIIII
-952 FYKVSRKNAWHLYF
+952 VFKVSRKNA
-966 FVVIYVLVKKG
+966 
-977 GFMQDIYKSSL
+977 
-988 LYDFYGELL
+988 
-997 TDHQKEIYEDYILN
+997 
-1011 DLSLVEIAEQK
+1011 
-1022 GISKQGVHDLIKR
+1022 
-1035 CDKTLNEYEAKL
+1035 
-1047 KLIEKFNNTKKDIE
+1047 
-1061 KICEI
+1061 
-1066 TDDNEIKQIAENILE
+1066 
-1081 NY
+1081 

>member
-942 GMLILLIIII
+942 GILILLIIII
-952 FYKVSRKNAWHLYF
+952 AYKVSRKNA
-966 FVVIYVLVKKG
+966 
-977 GFMQDIYKSSL
+977 
-988 LYDFYGELL
+988 
-997 TDHQKEIYEDYILN
+997 
-1011 DLSLVEIAEQK
+1011 
-1022 GISKQGVHDLIKR
+1022 
-1035 CDKTLNEYEAKL
+1035 
-1047 KLIEKFNNTKKDIE
+1047 
-1061 KICEI
+1061 
-1066 TDDNEIKQIAENILE
+1066 
-1081 NY
+1081 